1 MRRREEV
8 EDSITVNNSTLLRF
22 QASPS
27 LQVGASIPE
36 IPLPPSFGWMILR
49 IPTKKCTGI
58 DEEAWRGGGTYIHFQ
73 VSIFFFILLP
83 STFFEDL

>member
-36 IPLPPSFGWMILR
+36 IPLPSFGWMILR
-49 IPTKKCTGI
+49 ILTKKCTGI
-58 DEEAWRGGGTYIHFQ
+58 DEEVWRRGGTYIHFQ